1 MNCATHP
8 DVPAT
13 VYCRTCGKAM
23 CDTCRRD
30 VKGVAYCEDCIAAR
44 VQGTLPPQ
52 SANPAM
58 TASGTQV
65 IVTSGPSPGLA
76 GVLAG
81 FFPFGVAPMYMGL
94 YAKGFAH
101 MGIFAGLCWI
111 LSSVHDEGG
120 LGAVFGIAFA
130 FFYVYQII
138 DAVRSAKAIQLGM
151 PAPDPFGLGGIFGTS
166 NFGRAVNAPLV
177 AGGAPPAGSQS
188 GTPGVPV
195 VGNPGAT
202 PASTPSNV
210 PLGAVILIGLG
221 ILFLLHNAGMFR
233 MHWFGHLWP
242 LFLIG
247 LGVWLFLK
255 RSGRV

>member
-13 VYCRTCGKAM
+13 VFCRTCGKAM
-23 CDTCRRD
+23 CETCRRD
-30 VKGVAYCEDCIAAR
+30 VRGVAYCEDCIAAR

-52 SANPAM
+52 PANPAT

-65 IVTSGPSPGLA
+65 IVTSGPSAGLA

-81 FFPFGVAPMYMGL
+81 FFPFGVAPVYMGL
-94 YAKGFAH
+94 YSKGLAH
-101 MGIFAGLCWI
+101 MIIFAALVWGA
-111 LSSVHDEGG
+111 SSVGGG
-120 LGAVFGIAFA
+120 LEPLFGIAIA

-138 DAVRSAKAIQLGM
+138 DAVRSAKAIQMGM
-151 PAPDPFGLGGIFGTS
+151 PAPDPFGLGGVFGTS
-166 NFGRAVNAPLV
+166 SFGRSVNAPG
-177 AGGAPPAGSQS
+177 AGAG
-188 GTPGVPV
+188 TTTAGV
-195 VGNPGAT
+195 NPGANPGVT
-202 PASTPSNV
+202 PAPMPTNV
-210 PLGAVILIGLG
+210 PVGAVILIGLG
-221 ILFLLHNAGMFR
+221 VLFLLHNAGMFH
-233 MHWFGHLWP
+233 MYWFGHLWP

>member
-23 CDTCRRD
+23 CETCRRD
-30 VKGVAYCEDCIAAR
+30 VRGVAYCEDCIAAR

-52 SANPAM
+52 PVNPAT

-65 IVTSGPSPGLA
+65 IVTSGPSAGLA

-81 FFPFGVAPMYMGL
+81 FFPFGVAPVYMGL
-94 YAKGFAH
+94 YSKGLAH
-101 MGIFAGLCWI
+101 MIIFAGLIWATTV
-111 LSSVHDEGG
+111 VHGG
-120 LGAVFGIAFA
+120 LEPLFGISIA

-138 DAVRSAKAIQLGM
+138 DAVRSAKAIQMGL
-151 PAPDPFGLGGIFGTS
+151 PAPDPFGLGGVFGTS
-166 NFGRAVNAPLV
+166 NPVRTVNSQ
-177 AGGAPPAGSQS
+177 GGG
-188 GTPGVPV
+188 G
-195 VGNPGAT
+195 GNPGAT
-202 PASTPSNV
+202 TPATLPTNV

-221 ILFLLHNAGMFR
+221 ILFLLHNAGMFH
-233 MHWFGHLWP
+233 MYWFGHLWP

-247 LGVWLFLK
+247 LGVWLFMK